1 MKYRNYFIKVYL
13 ISTVLWSNFCL
24 SQSKLNHITISLS
37 GVVVDAKTLNPI
49 PNAIIFDEFDK
60 RVAESDKNGFFE
72 TKINVIN
79 SEEIY
84 FEFYVTKSRYNIIHQ
99 REHWGKSKDLKG
111 NYIIA
116 LSNKNEPDNSF
127 SNLLSTKSL
136 KHRIAINS
144 LNKLRKEKNIAIN
157 LLKLM
162 TGNKKILIEFN
173 GDKFLVTN
181 FNHFQLKKSDKIIF
195 INDKPYSIE
204 EVNNLINRDNIKNLT
219 RFENPIAQFYLTT
232 Y

>member
-1 MKYRNYFIKVYL
+1 
-13 ISTVLWSNFCL
+13 
-24 SQSKLNHITISLS
+24 
-37 GVVVDAKTLNPI
+37 
-49 PNAIIFDEFDK
+49 
-60 RVAESDKNGFFE
+60 
-72 TKINVIN
+72 
-79 SEEIY
+79 
-84 FEFYVTKSRYNIIHQ
+84 
-99 REHWGKSKDLKG
+99 
-111 NYIIA
+111 
-116 LSNKNEPDNSF
+116 
-127 SNLLSTKSL
+127 
-136 KHRIAINS
+136 
-144 LNKLRKEKNIAIN
+144 
-157 LLKLM
+157 M